1 MDRVLFFAEQEEFGT
16 QLVPSNKLVTPQ
28 SLRLPE
34 KEIGHVSKSFLPGSF
49 AFGGI
54 NTHFWTYPNQVV
66 GYLSHLYPTY
76 ISSFWLV
83 LIPHYQTALQLI
95 GNILIY
101 RHNYWSISRLLV
113 IIVPHHLKLQEL
125 TILYNISIRSGV
137 VIILLREVH
146 ITLFLES

>member
-16 QLVPSNKLVTPQ
+16 RLVPSNKLVTPQ

-76 ISSFWLV
+76 ISSLWLV
-83 LIPHYQTALQLI
+83 LIPHCQTAQQLI

-101 RHNYWSISRLLV
+101 RHNYWLIYV
-113 IIVPHHLKLQEL
+113 NITIIG
-125 TILYNISIRSGV
+125 YYRS
-137 VIILLREVH
+137 
-146 ITLFLES
+146 TSP